1 MAELIPNG
9 NFKVNSSRDTIE
21 IVLPD
26 GRVYTGRRGS
36 TLAEILKVLPE
47 WDNPPIMGAVV
58 NGELRELTTT
68 IEMDA
73 RVRLVTMKD
82 DDGARIYRRSITFLL
97 ESAFEDLFPD
107 LLMTLDH
114 SVSAGGYY
122 CQINRS
128 DPLTTEELERLLKRM
143 QELVEA
149 DLPFERQLVP
159 LNEVLEYFESR
170 GLNDK
175 LQLLK
180 YRQKEYL
187 VF

>member
-1 MAELIPNG
+1 MGYDMAENMLNG
-9 NFKVNSSRDTIE
+9 NFKVNSPRKTIE

-26 GRVYTGRRGS
+26 GRVITGNRG
-36 TLAEILKVLPE
+36 TMLADGLRQLPE

-97 ESAFEDLFPD
+97 EAAFEELFPD
-107 LLMTLDH
+107 VLMTLDH

-122 CQINRS
+122 CQVNRS
-128 DPLTTEELERLLKRM
+128 EPLTQEELNLLLRRM
-143 QELVEA
+143 RELVEA

-159 LNEVLEYFESR
+159 LQEVISYFESR
-170 GLNDK
+170 GLKDK
-175 LQLLK
+175 LQL
-180 YRQKEYL
+180 
-187 VF
+187 

>member
-1 MAELIPNG
+1 MAELYPNG
-9 NFKVNSSRDTIE
+9 NFKVNSRRTTVE

-82 DDGARIYRRSITFLL
+82 DDARAFIAGQSRSCSNQLSRNCFRIY
-97 ESAFEDLFPD
+97 
-107 LLMTLDH
+107 
-114 SVSAGGYY
+114 
-122 CQINRS
+122 
-128 DPLTTEELERLLKRM
+128 
-143 QELVEA
+143 
-149 DLPFERQLVP
+149 
-159 LNEVLEYFESR
+159 
-170 GLNDK
+170 
-175 LQLLK
+175 
-180 YRQKEYL
+180 
-187 VF
+187 